1 MLRVIEENTLLSTP
15 QQGTNKIL
23 FLYNLSKKLSP
34 SLDALLKFSK
44 LHFLKNGSNLIASK
58 CGTKC
63 QALKV

>member
-23 FLYNLSKKLSP
+23 FLYNWSKKLSS
-34 SLDALLKFSK
+34 SLDALLKLSK
-44 LHFLKNGSNLIASK
+44 LHFLKNGSHLIASK